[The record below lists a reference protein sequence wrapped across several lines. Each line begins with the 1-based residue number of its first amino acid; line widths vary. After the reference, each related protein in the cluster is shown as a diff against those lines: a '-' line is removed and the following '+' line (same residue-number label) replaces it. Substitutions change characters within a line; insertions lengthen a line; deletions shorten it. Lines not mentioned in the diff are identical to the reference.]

1 MSAGAFP
8 SVLMARG
15 VELLRNAAH
24 GNRRIGVDGW
34 RQVDGLDAVDGH
46 GAAIIELVG
55 GAFENVLG
63 GNDELRHGCG
73 GRRCA
78 IGDFADNAGGGFLD
92 RGGLFL
98 GADGGRSRKES
109 QKCYLSLFHGK
120 FGN

>member
-1 MSAGAFP
+1 
-8 SVLMARG
+8 MARG

-55 GAFENVLG
+55 GAFENIFRG
-63 GNDELRHGCG
+63 DDEFGHWYGWCW
-73 GRRCA
+73 CA
-78 IGDFADNAGGGFLD
+78 IGDFADNAGGDFLGL
-92 RGGLFL
+92 GGLLL
-98 GADGGRSRKES
+98 GEDGGRSRKES